1 MAVSLIQD
9 LPMADRE
16 VVQNDAC
23 LAVLAM
29 PELLEVILEMVD
41 VTTLLTSAQR
51 VCKKWHAVIQTS
63 NMQRLLYLEP
73 CGVLKA
79 PQGSREGDLLVEQ
92 NPLLKTLF
100 PYLFQIMDVTRRELP
115 TCTGY
120 LTLTL
125 GGCVLADRR
134 DDYKRHYAFVRHD
147 ASWRRMQVTRPPLRH
162 VGWTNGAWFTG
173 DPPVEEHDLYRTL
186 DFPDGLRMGQLWD
199 ILFRAVFESYSEEVD
214 PRDGDGPAILA
225 LWRQHWPHN
234 MRTPPKGFVSMRKK
248 IQMFERW
255 PSDVNLILIQDE
267 EGKFNADYDRANPWL
282 VPTYSDE
289 SGPDD
294 YQWLYACEDYN
305 PNVLEEHFRTR
316 A

>member
-1 MAVSLIQD
+1 MAVSAMQD
-9 LPMADRE
+9 VPMADRE
-16 VVQNDAC
+16 VGRNDAC

-73 CGVLKA
+73 CGVPKA

-100 PYLFQIMDVTRRELP
+100 PYLFQIMDVARRQLP

-134 DDYKRHYAFVRHD
+134 VDYKRHYAFVRHD
-147 ASWRRMQVTRPPLRH
+147 ASWRRMQVSRPPLRH
-162 VGWTNGAWFTG
+162 
-173 DPPVEEHDLYRTL
+173 HDLYRTL

-199 ILFRAVFESYSEEVD
+199 ILFRAVFESYSEDID

-234 MRTPPKGFVSMRKK
+234 MRTPPKGRG
-248 IQMFERW
+248 
-255 PSDVNLILIQDE
+255 
-267 EGKFNADYDRANPWL
+267 GKFNADFDRANPWL

-305 PNVLEEHFRTR
+305 PNVLEEHFRIR